1 MTEIRLLS
9 LSVPSPHD
17 PHESTIV
24 EIVDEGGGEFV
35 VVKQTTGELR
45 IDPGEWPTIRKA
57 INRLIKE
64 CR

>member
-1 MTEIRLLS
+1 MSEIRLLS

-17 PHESTIV
+17 ALDSTIV

>member
-1 MTEIRLLS
+1 MSEIRLIS
-9 LSVPSPHD
+9 LSVLSPHD
-17 PHESTIV
+17 ALDSTIV

-35 VVKQTTGELR
+35 VVKQTTGEVR
-45 IDPGEWPTIRKA
+45 IDPGEWPAIRKA